1 MYLPRHFAETD
12 EGALFR
18 LIDEVAVATL
28 ITAGPGGL
36 MANEAPL
43 LLDRDKRLL
52 WGHLAGSNPQLAELA
67 AVDEVLVNVLGPGAY
82 VSPNWYTTP
91 GLVPT
96 WNFALVQVRGRA
108 VLHWDAETVRDIVG
122 RLSARHEAGFAQPWT
137 MDRVEPAKLEAMLGA
152 IVGFHIEIDE
162 IQGKY
167 KLSQN
172 RSAADRA
179 GVIDGLESSGH
190 SDLAA
195 IMRQREEE
203 NGSGKTG

>member
-1 MYLPRHFAETD
+1 MYVPRHFAETD
-12 EGALFR
+12 EETLFR

-43 LLDRDKRLL
+43 LLERDKRQL
-52 WGHLAGSNPQLAELA
+52 WGHLAGSNPQLGELA
-67 AVDEVLVNVLGPGAY
+67 AVDEVLVNVLGPSAY
-82 VSPNWYTTP
+82 VSPNWYSTP

-108 VLHWDAETVRDIVG
+108 VLHRDAHTVRDIVT
-122 RLSARHEAGFAQPWT
+122 RLSARHEAGFARPWT
-137 MDRVEPAKLEAMLGA
+137 LDKVEPAKLEAMLGA
-152 IVGFHIEIDE
+152 IVGFHIEIAE
-162 IQGKY
+162 IRGKY

-179 GVIDGLESSGH
+179 GVIDGLESAGH

-195 IMRQREEE
+195 LMRERDAES
-203 NGSGKTG
+203 GSG